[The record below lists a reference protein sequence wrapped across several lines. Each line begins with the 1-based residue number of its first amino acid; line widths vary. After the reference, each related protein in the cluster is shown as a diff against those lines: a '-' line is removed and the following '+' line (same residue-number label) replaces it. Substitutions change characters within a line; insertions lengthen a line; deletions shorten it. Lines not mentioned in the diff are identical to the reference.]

1 MSQHDMNIANQTF
14 PATRADINDALQA
27 LASLSSGDAAPST
40 TYANML
46 WYDTLNNILK
56 MRAEPND
63 AWINLVYIDQIN
75 DEFQILDDTQ
85 VVDTSGNQTGL
96 IGDQEDLA
104 WETGTSTTESLV
116 SPAKLAA
123 AISAQVSTSIPDL
136 SVTTNK
142 LANGAV
148 TSGKL
153 ATNSVRRDAIY
164 TGTNSVSYSL
174 TNTSQGQIKTKTVTL
189 DAYGFLPAVTGGAE
203 RSITGTSADA
213 PAITLTH
220 SSTGT
225 VSGAVKWRYI
235 RS

>member
-40 TYANML
+40 TFANML

-63 AWINLVYIDQIN
+63 VWINLAYIDQIN

-96 IGDQEDLA
+96 IGDQENSA

-123 AISAQVSTSIPDL
+123 AISSQVSTSIPDL
-136 SVTTNK
+136 SVTTSK
-142 LANGAV
+142 IANDAV

-164 TGTNSVSYSL
+164 TGTNSVSYSF
-174 TNTSQGQIKTKTVTL
+174 TNGGSKTVTL
-189 DAYGFLPAVTGGAE
+189 DPYCFFPAISGGAE
-203 RSITGTSADA
+203 QKISGSSADA
-213 PAITLTH
+213 PAIYL
-220 SSTGT
+220 SSTGSGT
-225 VSGAVKWRYI
+225 VSGSVKWRYI
-235 RS
+235 RQ

>member
-40 TYANML
+40 TFANML

-63 AWINLVYIDQIN
+63 AWINLAYIDQIN

-85 VVDTSGNQTGL
+85 VVDTSGTQTGL
-96 IGDQEDLA
+96 IGDQENLA

-123 AISAQVSTSIPDL
+123 AISAQVSTSIPDF

-142 LANGAV
+142 LATDAV
-148 TSGKL
+148 TSSKL
-153 ATNSVRRDAIY
+153 ATNSVRRDAVY
-164 TGTNSVSYSL
+164 TGTNSVSYSFG
-174 TNTSQGQIKTKTVTL
+174 SGGGSKTVTL
-189 DAYGFLPAVTGGAE
+189 DAYSFLPAVTGGA
-203 RSITGTSADA
+203 SSNIAGSSADA
-213 PAITLTH
+213 PAL
-220 SSTGT
+220 SVFGT
-225 VSGAVKWRYI
+225 SASGSVKWRYI

>member
-63 AWINLVYIDQIN
+63 AWINLAYIDQIN

-96 IGDQEDLA
+96 IGDQENLA

-136 SVTTNK
+136 SVTTSK
-142 LANGAV
+142 IANDAV
-148 TSGKL
+148 TSSKL

-164 TGTNSVSYSL
+164 TGTNSVSYSF
-174 TNTSQGQIKTKTVTL
+174 TNGGQKTVNL
-189 DAYGFLPAVTGGAE
+189 DAYSFLPAVSGGADRE
-203 RSITGTSADA
+203 IAGSSADA
-213 PAITLTH
+213 PAIYVSS

-225 VSGAVKWRYI
+225 VSGSVKWRYI